1 MVTQEIKR
9 KLEDYVRSKC
19 KEKLN
24 EIHKFVNE
32 ECADFGNTFSHMICE
47 HIKSLEQED
56 KFIVNTTLFE
66 KGNFG
71 ITMAGTCLW
80 DIENDQFINIQES
93 NENLVIVVSIWICK
107 V

>member
-1 MVTQEIKR
+1 MVSVDIKKR
-9 KLEDYVRSKC
+9 IEDFVRSKC
-19 KEKLN
+19 REKLSVLT
-24 EIHKFVNE
+24 KFSNE
-32 ECADFGNTFSHMICE
+32 ECADFGNVFSQMICE
-47 HIKSLEQED
+47 YIKTLEQED

-80 DIENDQFINIQES
+80 DVENDHFINIQEQ
-93 NENLVIVVSIWICK
+93 NDGLVIVVSVWICK